1 MTSTPPAGELN
12 DDALAQEID
21 LLADLVLAAGGVDR
35 ALTEPEVDL
44 ALGLHP
50 QRDTHIREQRRGGLV
65 VANEARAGHA
75 MPPASA

>member
-21 LLADLVLAAGGVDR
+21 LLSDLVLAAGGVDR

-50 QRDTHIREQRRGGLV
+50 QLSV
-65 VANEARAGHA
+65 VT
-75 MPPASA
+75 PPSVGDAAAPS